1 MTTIVETWS
10 GQGLATSVGGAGFTG
25 RHFFDPQAVHTAH
38 IPVAHLTNHDGLV
51 TLQDPFTGIFGSG
64 ADETAALLDYRAALD
79 EHLDVLS
86 RQERLTP
93 GLAAQLAYLRD
104 VLS

>member
-1 MTTIVETWS
+1 MTTVETWS
-10 GQGLATSVGGAGFTG
+10 GRGIATVSGAGFTG
-25 RHFFDPQAVHTAH
+25 PSFEPQSTRAPRV
-38 IPVAHLTNHDGLV
+38 PVAHLTRHDGYV
-51 TLQDPFTGIFGSG
+51 TLHDPFTGIFGSG
-64 ADETAALLDYRAALD
+64 ADEPAALIDYRNALY

-93 GLAAQLAYLRD
+93 GLAAQLAYLRN